1 VSYVYGPDASNGDV
15 HERSL
20 APLLRKL
27 LEGYNVVVLVLGAT
41 GGGGGWC

>member
-1 VSYVYGPDASNGDV
+1 MSYVYGPDASNGDV